1 MKDVRIDDRLL
12 AAIRKLA
19 AAERR
24 EIGGAIAAAQENFG
38 APHAHTGAGV
48 RKLQGRWY
56 EVRAGLDRRIVF
68 RDCVDCLSIE
78 FMGNHDD
85 VRRFLK
91 TAK

>member
-1 MKDVRIDDRLL
+1 
-12 AAIRKLA
+12 
-19 AAERR
+19 
-24 EIGGAIAAAQENFG
+24 
-38 APHAHTGAGV
+38 V